1 MKAFLYGACLQW
13 RLDLRSRTLLIA
25 CYIVPLAFFAVMGG
39 IFTAILPEARRTLIQ
54 SMTVFGATMGA
65 LIGLPPTLT
74 EIYGSDIRKVYQANG
89 IPAWLALA
97 QAGISAF
104 IHLFIMSVL
113 LYIAAPVAFG
123 AEPPA
128 NAALH
133 FCRLAVFLAASLTIA
148 AALGLT
154 ARDQGRASV
163 FSMLAF
169 LPSILLSGIMFPAA
183 LLPPALR
190 ALGKLFPATWGY
202 ALLTDGGANLWPLLG
217 ILLLS
222 AGLCAALLRRRTGAR
237 SGLADV
243 TVQPEDFPVHRGV

>member
-1 MKAFLYGACLQW
+1 MKAFLYGVCLQW

-148 AALGLT
+148 AALGLA
-154 ARDQGRASV
+154 ARGPGARLGIFHVGV
-163 FSMLAF
+163 FCR
-169 LPSILLSGIMFPAA
+169 LSCFPGIMFPAA
-183 LLPPALR
+183 LLPPPCR
-190 ALGKLFPATWGY
+190 RWENCFPPR
-202 ALLTDGGANLWPLLG
+202 GGTR
-217 ILLLS
+217 
-222 AGLCAALLRRRTGAR
+222 C
-237 SGLADV
+237 
-243 TVQPEDFPVHRGV
+243 